1 MCTTEDISQGEWQLF
16 PPLSPAVEAV
26 MRRLPENAGLDD
38 IYAAILRSQCGATDD
53 SQPVEQYD
61 GTLGVTT
68 AFVDAHQAPV
78 GQIQWNDNL
87 AAIYTN
93 PGDVSGVRWCTGA
106 LVTNDLFLT
115 AGHCFDQTGGGWQR
129 PLVNGTTDVISPQEI
144 ATNMHV
150 NFNYQVDP
158 DGNLRPEQEF
168 AITALVEYRLGD
180 LDFAVVRL
188 AGNPG
193 QTFGTGVVATA
204 DPQQNDMICI
214 IGHPAGQPK
223 RIEAGPVSGL
233 ANDQIQYNDIDT
245 LGGNSG
251 SAIWHSPTGTIVGV
265 HTNGGCTPASPGG
278 TEFNFGVR
286 ISRLLQVSPALQSL
300 TIVPFLPQLL

>member
-26 MRRLPENAGLDD
+26 MRRLPKNADFDD

-93 PGDVSGVRWCTGA
+93 PGNVSGVRWCTGA
-106 LVTNDLFLT
+106 LVANNLFLT

-158 DGNLRPEQEF
+158 DGNLRPEREF
-168 AITALVEYRLGD
+168 AIPR
-180 LDFAVVRL
+180 
-188 AGNPG
+188 
-193 QTFGTGVVATA
+193 
-204 DPQQNDMICI
+204 
-214 IGHPAGQPK
+214 
-223 RIEAGPVSGL
+223 
-233 ANDQIQYNDIDT
+233 
-245 LGGNSG
+245 
-251 SAIWHSPTGTIVGV
+251 
-265 HTNGGCTPASPGG
+265 
-278 TEFNFGVR
+278 
-286 ISRLLQVSPALQSL
+286 
-300 TIVPFLPQLL
+300 